1 MSDTININGENYAV
15 YTFRGKVLQN
25 NTYTTS
31 ETTVSGG
38 GGSGTLHKGTGRI
51 KQKDIQTQTT
61 HTHHTE
67 LYLEDSKGNQNVTE
81 ISGIRLQALAGQM

>member
-38 GGSGTLHKGTGRI
+38 GGS
-51 KQKDIQTQTT
+51 
-61 HTHHTE
+61 E
-67 LYLEDSKGNQNVTE
+67 P
-81 ISGIRLQALAGQM
+81 